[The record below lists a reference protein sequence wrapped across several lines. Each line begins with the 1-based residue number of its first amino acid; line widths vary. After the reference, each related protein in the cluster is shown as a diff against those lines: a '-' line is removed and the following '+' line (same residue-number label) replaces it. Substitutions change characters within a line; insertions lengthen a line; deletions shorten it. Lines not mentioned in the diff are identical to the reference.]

1 MSQDIYKA
9 VLVGESGVGKT
20 CIVAQFING
29 KFDPDTI
36 SSYSAQF
43 IRKTLEF
50 ADGQSIILDIWDTA
64 GQEVHR
70 SIAKLYYKD
79 AKVVIL
85 VYDITSLKSFNEMKD
100 YWYQQ
105 VKDSSGKDVILAI
118 AANKSDLYNER
129 QVDDEVAKKFANEV
143 GAIFMPTSA
152 KNDSGIQALFDYI
165 GKKILDPDFDFE
177 ADEKKKKL
185 AYINKK
191 KQEKE
196 KKETEDKEIRKKGI
210 KLDEQK
216 TKDDK
221 KGKKKCC

>member
-152 KNDSGIQALFDYI
+152 KMIAAFRLYLI
-165 GKKILDPDFDFE
+165 IL
-177 ADEKKKKL
+177 EKKYLTQILISKL
-185 AYINKK
+185 MK
-191 KQEKE
+191 
-196 KKETEDKEIRKKGI
+196 RKRN
-210 KLDEQK
+210 LR
-216 TKDDK
+216 T
-221 KGKKKCC
+221 